1 MKWKT
6 VRSAPTLERAFEML
20 RNSDYHKGMGTIEIS
35 MEQQKELCGVARNQF
50 FNASVRCENIIAFC
64 QWVVREKGGNIE
76 AGKESDL
83 VWEWGT
89 KR

>member
-6 VRSAPTLERAFEML
+6 VRTAPTLERAFEML
-20 RNSDYHKGMGTIEIS
+20 RNSGTHKGMGSIEIS
-35 MEQQKELCGVARNQF
+35 IEQQKELCDVARNQF

-64 QWVVREKGGNIE
+64 EWVAKEKGGKIE

-89 KR
+89 KK